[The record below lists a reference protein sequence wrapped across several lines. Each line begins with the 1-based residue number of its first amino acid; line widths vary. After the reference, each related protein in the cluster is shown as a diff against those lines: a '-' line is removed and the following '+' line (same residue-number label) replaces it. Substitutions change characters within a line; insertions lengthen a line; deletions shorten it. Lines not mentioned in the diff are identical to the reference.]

1 MRLIETFAAPGSVL
15 PAGDGHMSDRQV
27 SILRS
32 VPATRMNSMCKRHDK
47 SLVPVIPVGK
57 RLKKERYMVEGSPG
71 YGC

>member
-1 MRLIETFAAPGSVL
+1 MRLIETFSAPGSVL

-27 SILRS
+27 SILHS
-32 VPATRMNSMCKRHDK
+32 VPATKNSMCKKDDK